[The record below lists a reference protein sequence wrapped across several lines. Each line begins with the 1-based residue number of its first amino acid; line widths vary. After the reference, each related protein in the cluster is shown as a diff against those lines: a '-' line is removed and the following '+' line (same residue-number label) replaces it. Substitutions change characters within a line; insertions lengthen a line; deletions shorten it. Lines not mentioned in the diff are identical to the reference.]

1 MKDEKNLVLGFADF
15 ETTHAGDINAL
26 TGLVPT
32 VTGNTVHLYDGEK
45 DTGIIPEVYVKCG
58 GLIVVQPD
66 RSSKE
71 YMIHSVKE
79 MLTMFFEQHVDRCYY
94 HNMRFDES
102 YISSEIMRHGGT
114 IDLDN
119 GWDAVIRERLMGR
132 QGVLYST
139 TIWFIG
145 PRDPVSHRRVHRSCV
160 LMDSAKIWATPL
172 RKLGES
178 FGIKKGNEALSI
190 GCDAKMEEYCMQ
202 DCRILMTAMLWYFD
216 KVNEIAHIDYGFMTS
231 ASTAYHLGMY
241 SIQQSLGTDR
251 VNRMFPDCTPEN
263 GFPDWIREGYK
274 GATPLFDRSM
284 KGKLIET
291 VDVYDFNSHYP
302 TQMITKPLPIGKPMP
317 ISAEGFN
324 PDRKDI
330 LWIAKMKLSATV
342 KHGHRGTFMN
352 KHLKNG
358 ETLASV
364 IDNYTGE
371 DWEVLTSVDWEM
383 LKRDYDIHAMQ
394 TLEVIGFHYQVGV
407 FKDFLGYWYNI
418 KCTSPKNSAMKA
430 FAKLIIN
437 SFYGKFGTNPEKE
450 ECYYELNEQGCIR
463 VKTKPDTKID
473 KHPLYL
479 PFAMF
484 VTAYGRN
491 VISQVCNALGW
502 EHVVYTDTDSVHVY
516 NLSEADS
523 IKAFASVGVK
533 VDDNELGALK
543 HESSSPYGIYIRA
556 KGYVHFDKDKKA
568 IDIKMAG
575 ANSFNSLTT
584 VDDVYNKKIM
594 CMQRRAYNV
603 IGGKLIMELPT
614 EVDAEMLVH
623 RVKLKGKSYE
633 ESERIIAEREAN
645 MMED

>member
-1 MKDEKNLVLGFADF
+1 MGFADF
-15 ETTHAGDINAL
+15 ETTHAGDIKAD
-26 TGLVPT
+26 TGMVAT
-32 VTGNTVHLYDGEK
+32 VVGNTVHLYKDGK
-45 DTGIIPEVYVKCG
+45 DTKQIPEVHVKCG

-66 RSSKE
+66 RSKKE
-71 YMIHSVKE
+71 IMTHTVKE
-79 MLTMFFEQHVDRCYY
+79 MLTELRDNNVDRCYY
-94 HNMRFDES
+94 HNLRFDES
-102 YISSEIMRHGGT
+102 YITSEIMQCGG
-114 IDLDN
+114 IYDLGD
-119 GWDAVIRERLMGR
+119 GWDAVVSSRLMGR

-139 TIWFIG
+139 HLSFIG
-145 PRDPVSHRRVHRSCV
+145 PRDPRTHRHMHRACV
-160 LMDSAKIWATPL
+160 LMDSAKIWNTPL

-178 FGIKKGNEALSI
+178 FGIKKGEEALTV
-190 GCDAKMEEYCMQ
+190 GCDAKVEEYCLQ

-216 KVNEIAHIDYGFMTS
+216 KVKEIAAIDYGFMTS

-241 SIQQSLGTDR
+241 SIQQSLGTEA
-251 VNRMFPDCTPEN
+251 VKRMFPDCTVEN
-263 GFPDWIREGYK
+263 GFPVWLREGYK

-284 KGKLIET
+284 KGKLLGT

-302 TQMITKPLPIGKPMP
+302 TQMITKPLPVGKPVS
-317 ISAEGFN
+317 IEAEGFD
-324 PDRKDI
+324 PDRTDI
-330 LWIAKMKLSATV
+330 LWIARMKLSATV
-342 KHGHRGTFMN
+342 KEGHRGTFMN
-352 KHLKNG
+352 KHVKNG
-358 ETLASV
+358 ETLATV

-371 DWEVLTSVDWEM
+371 DYEVLTSVDWGM

-394 TLEVIGFHYQVGV
+394 TLEVIGFHSRTGV

-437 SFYGKFGTNPEKE
+437 SFYGKFGTNPERE
-450 ECYYELNEQGCIR
+450 DCYYELNENDCLR
-463 VKTKPDTKID
+463 VKTKAETVVDD
-473 KHPLYL
+473 HPLYL

-484 VTAYGRN
+484 VTSYGRD
-491 VISQVCNALGW
+491 VISRVCNALGW
-502 EHVVYTDTDSVHVY
+502 DHVVYTDTDSVHVY
-516 NLSEADS
+516 NLSEADA
-523 IKAFASVGVK
+523 IKAFATVGVK

-575 ANSFNSLTT
+575 ANSFSALTT
-584 VDDVYNKKIM
+584 VDDVYNKKIK

-633 ESERIIAEREAN
+633 ESERIISERQKEIL
-645 MMED
+645 EEY